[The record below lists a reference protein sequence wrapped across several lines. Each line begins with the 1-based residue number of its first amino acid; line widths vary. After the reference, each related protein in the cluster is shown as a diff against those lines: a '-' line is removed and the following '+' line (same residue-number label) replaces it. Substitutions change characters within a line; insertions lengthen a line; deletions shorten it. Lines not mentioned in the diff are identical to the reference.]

1 MNKKKNVLRIIAL
14 ITITFL
20 LSSCQYDKVE
30 NKENEDVTV
39 EKQDKETLEI
49 RERSEDISD
58 LVVDL
63 IGIENATSIV
73 FQDSALIA
81 VTFYEENDTGLTKDL
96 RESIERLVLE
106 NDDKINK
113 VLISEDEN
121 VFNEIEEI
129 IQDLMRGEDIK
140 SYTSQLNKIFQKT
153 NAK

>member
-1 MNKKKNVLRIIAL
+1 
-14 ITITFL
+14 
-20 LSSCQYDKVE
+20 
-30 NKENEDVTV
+30 
-39 EKQDKETLEI
+39 EKQDKETLEVLD
-49 RERSEDISD
+49 RSEDISD

-73 FQDSALIA
+73 FQDSALIV

-96 RESIERLVLE
+96 SESIERLVLE
-106 NDDKINK
+106 NDDNINK

-121 VFNEIEEI
+121 VFDEIEEI
-129 IQDLMRGEDIK
+129 IQGLMRGEDIK

>member
-1 MNKKKNVLRIIAL
+1 MSKKKNILCFIAL
-14 ITITFL
+14 IIITL
-20 LSSCQYDKVE
+20 LFSGCKYDKVE
-30 NKENEDVTV
+30 NKENKDVSI
-39 EKQDKETLEI
+39 EKQDKETLEVLD
-49 RERSEDISD
+49 RSEDISD

-73 FQDSALIA
+73 FQDSALIV

-96 RESIERLVLE
+96 SESIERLVLE
-106 NDDKINK
+106 NDDNINK

-121 VFNEIEEI
+121 VFDEIEEI
-129 IQDLMRGEDIK
+129 IQGLMRGEDIK